1 MMMTRL
7 LVAAAALGLVAAAP
21 PRTVERVRPRDAA
34 VATDPLPSW
43 NDGEAKAAILAF
55 IEEATAQTGPGFVPP
70 SERIAVFDNDGTL
83 WPERPLIEGQFALAR
98 LKVLAEADPSLRER
112 QPFKAA
118 LEGDLAYLKEAGL
131 PAINELLAATHSGM
145 STDEFEDLARE
156 FFRTA
161 KHPSLGRPY
170 TELAYVPMV
179 ELLRLLRDNGFETW
193 VVSGGTQDFVRVIAE
208 EMYGVPPQRVIG
220 TTPKLEFVER
230 DGEWVVWRAPE
241 LGSFNDKAEKPANI
255 ALHIGRRP
263 ALAAGNV
270 RSGGD
275 VAMLTYCDGRRGPS
289 LQLMINHDDPERE
302 FAYAEAD
309 NASLNA
315 AAQCGWTVVSV
326 RDDWKTVFAPA
337 ERRGGEP
344 GRSPR

>member
-1 MMMTRL
+1 MMARL
-7 LVAAAALGLVAAAP
+7 VVAAAALGLVAAVLPAP
-21 PRTVERVRPRDAA
+21 TVGRLPAGAA
-34 VATDPLPSW
+34 VAPDPLPSW
-43 NDGEAKAAILAF
+43 NDGAAKAAILEF
-55 IEEATAQTGPGFVPP
+55 IESATAETGPGYVPP

-83 WPERPLIEGQFALAR
+83 WPERPLIEGQFALGR
-98 LKVLAEADPSLRER
+98 LKVLAERDPTLRER

-131 PAINELLAATHSGM
+131 PAVNQLLAETYAGM
-145 STDEFEDLARE
+145 STEEFEDLSRE

-161 KHPSLGRPY
+161 THPSLGRPY
-170 TELAYVPMV
+170 TELAYLPMV

-208 EMYGVPPQRVIG
+208 EMCGVPPERVIG
-220 TTPKLEFVER
+220 STPELKFVER
-230 DGEWVVWRAPE
+230 DGQWVVWRTGE
-241 LGSFNDKAEKPANI
+241 VGSFNDKEGKPVNI
-255 ALHIGRRP
+255 ALHIGQRP

-270 RSGGD
+270 RSAGD
-275 VAMLTYCDGRRGPS
+275 VAMLMYSGGRRGPS

-309 NASLNA
+309 NASLKA
-315 AAQCGWTVVSV
+315 ATERGWIVVSV

-337 ERRGGEP
+337 DRPGGNSR
-344 GRSPR
+344 RSPP